1 MDVTGTLTAAAT
13 TPFVALQSSTL
24 ASRTLA
30 AVQTGSLSLA
40 GGPLFEA
47 VGSVATTSDDLLRV
61 TGGGRL
67 FGPAAGPLLSLS
79 GTTLGVGNGTNDRLL
94 ELTGAGSRVTLG
106 GSLLDATG
114 STVSLTGTS
123 LVEVT
128 TGAALSVSGAS
139 PLVGMTAGAL
149 S

>member
-1 MDVTGTLTAAAT
+1 MDVTGTLTATARR
-13 TPFVALQSSTL
+13 PFIALQSSTL

-30 AVQTGSLSLA
+30 AVQTGSLSLT

-47 VGSVATTSDDLLRV
+47 VGGGASTTDDLLRV

-67 FGPAAGPLLSLS
+67 FGPASGPLLSLS
-79 GTTLGVGNGTNDRLL
+79 GSTLAVGNGTGDRLL
-94 ELTGAGSRVTLG
+94 ELTGTGSRLTLG
-106 GSLLDATG
+106 GALLDATG

-128 TGAALSVSGAS
+128 TGAALNVAGAS
-139 PLVGMTAGAL
+139 PLWI
-149 S
+149 